1 MEQGKGN
8 DNRELS
14 DQLLG
19 ILEAVK
25 AGKLV
30 WIRMTLRHWMLKDPW
45 GKLNDTRP
53 PLCCFGTID
62 AESLKEFKAVKAK
75 ILLDLAALSVLAM
88 YD

>member
-1 MEQGKGN
+1 
-8 DNRELS
+8 
-14 DQLLG
+14 
-19 ILEAVK
+19 
-25 AGKLV
+25 
-30 WIRMTLRHWMLKDPW
+30 MLKDPW